1 MAKDIPE
8 AATRAAADLRML
20 TSLLRRRLMAI
31 TKDDALSLAQSD
43 VLVRIDR
50 EGPATL
56 SALAAEERVRP
67 QSMAATLDA
76 LIAAGLIERTPHPT
90 DRRSSLISLTAAG
103 RATLET
109 ARGSRQEWLSRALAE
124 ELDDEEIAVV
134 IRATGLIERALN
146 R

>member
-1 MAKDIPE
+1 MSEMPE

-20 TSLLRRRLMAI
+20 TSLLRRRLMAV
-31 TKDDALSLAQSD
+31 TRDDALSLAQSD

-56 SALAAEERVRP
+56 STLAAGERVRP
-67 QSMAATLDA
+67 QSMATTLDG
-76 LIAAGLIERTPHPT
+76 LIAAGLLERTPHPT
-90 DRRSSLISLTAAG
+90 DRRSSLISLTASG
-103 RATLET
+103 RATLEK

-124 ELDDEEIAVV
+124 ELDAEELQAV

>member
-1 MAKDIPE
+1 MSDIPE

-20 TSLLRRRLMAI
+20 TSLLRRRLMAV
-31 TKDDALSLAQSD
+31 TRDDALSLAQSD

-56 SALAAEERVRP
+56 SALAAGERVRP
-67 QSMAATLDA
+67 QSMATTLDG
-76 LIAAGLIERTPHPT
+76 LVAAGLLERTPHPT
-90 DRRSSLISLTAAG
+90 DRRSSLISLTDSG
-103 RATLET
+103 RATLER

-124 ELDDEEIAVV
+124 ELDGEELRTV

>member
-1 MAKDIPE
+1 MTDIPE

-20 TSLLRRRLMAI
+20 TGLLRRRLMAV
-31 TKDDALSLAQSD
+31 TRDDALSLAQSD

-50 EGPATL
+50 VGPATL
-56 SALAAEERVRP
+56 STLAAEERVRP

-76 LIAAGLIERTPHPT
+76 LIDAGLLERTPHPT
-90 DRRSSLISLTAAG
+90 DRRSSLISLTKAG
-103 RATLET
+103 RAALEQ

-124 ELDDEEIAVV
+124 ELDDEELRVV
-134 IRATGLIERALN
+134 IRAIGLIERALD